1 MSKIDEYSIIHYD
14 SVISL
19 SLVTETLEKKKALYI
34 MRLESLDETMLLR
47 KCNPLSDFC
56 MIKESLF
63 VIKKIKE
70 QVNDIILPIN
80 EMENI
85 ESLRINYNQ
94 NFILQHLVSKKYLS
108 KDKMTGNNNYKL
120 KLVEN
125 EQLAVPFTFRKIV
138 DSRTTLTYIT
148 FNQIIY
154 LSVFIK
160 EKAQYYYVN
169 HLGNKNDNIDFSDL
183 IIEKDFSNKFIIVNQ
198 ACYGKDD
205 GFLYSGDL
213 VNIIFQE
220 KQQLNENDFMIG
232 VECQKEVK
240 TGELI
245 SLKEEVKEDIENF
258 IKDNGQQGNDLTD
271 LKMENKSESGIKS
284 VKSYNVKNE
293 YFKHVSHNSFWI
305 IEEEFFNQTSKIKR
319 KPLSAENYIR
329 IKNPLLGLYLKIKK
343 KQQIEGN
350 LNQNEEYEYEFELVD
365 ENELIS
371 NSMVHSNFQIF
382 HYSINVDN
390 KNLTNRGKYVIKSIF
405 KEFKN
410 KEENNR
416 VDIDSISSYF
426 EPISLFPGVDDKI
439 SIRKGE
445 EFVFEIKKINIYKG
459 NEAIYLKRII
469 DHLDYLVKGY
479 NKKFYNQSSVIDVIS
494 KHIIFFTNYLMN
506 LEYSFKD
513 VNLERNYPIPERQ
526 NLLRKYKILDII
538 TQIILYFLP
547 SVKPMKGKN
556 ENEYSKIESNSSL
569 QNLMKQILNFLTN
582 LSQNNEK
589 IKQEIFCIMKTILE
603 LSECLFQKDKATL
616 LDFIFVILKGSTAL
630 QECVLGSEMM
640 LINSFRNRKKNL
652 TIIER
657 ENLIHIDKIFSY
669 LESSVN
675 YLIFYKNIITFDKV
689 SYKKDSIKQKIKEHM
704 EKIINDFNSNPKKI
718 NYKRILDSI
727 IKKIK
732 ILLGQ
737 RKRLTDKIQIK
748 TVEDEQ
754 ILYNIKL
761 ILVFLNY
768 FQKFDLNSSLF
779 LKESFFSELTKTDKK
794 GGKTNQDYLDK
805 KLNLFL
811 FVLI

>member
-19 SLVTETLEKKKALYI
+19 SLVTETLEKKRALYI

-70 QVNDIILPIN
+70 HVNDIILPIN

-183 IIEKDFSNKFIIVNQ
+183 IIEKDFSNKFTIVNQ

-220 KQQLNENDFMIG
+220 KQQLNENDYMIG

-258 IKDNGQQGNDLTD
+258 IKDNGQQGNDLSE
-271 LKMENKSESGIKS
+271 LKMENKNESGIKS

-293 YFKHVSHNSFWI
+293 FFKHVSHNSFWI
-305 IEEEFFNQTSKIKR
+305 IEEEFFNQTSKMKR
-319 KPLSAENYIR
+319 KPLSAENYVR

-350 LNQNEEYEYEFELVD
+350 LNQNEEYEFELVD

-405 KEFKN
+405 KEFKQN
-410 KEENNR
+410 D
-416 VDIDSISSYF
+416 VD
-426 EPISLFPGVDDKI
+426 
-439 SIRKGE
+439 
-445 EFVFEIKKINIYKG
+445 
-459 NEAIYLKRII
+459 
-469 DHLDYLVKGY
+469 
-479 NKKFYNQSSVIDVIS
+479 
-494 KHIIFFTNYLMN
+494 
-506 LEYSFKD
+506 
-513 VNLERNYPIPERQ
+513 
-526 NLLRKYKILDII
+526 LR
-538 TQIILYFLP
+538 F
-547 SVKPMKGKN
+547 
-556 ENEYSKIESNSSL
+556 
-569 QNLMKQILNFLTN
+569 
-582 LSQNNEK
+582 
-589 IKQEIFCIMKTILE
+589 
-603 LSECLFQKDKATL
+603 
-616 LDFIFVILKGSTAL
+616 
-630 QECVLGSEMM
+630 
-640 LINSFRNRKKNL
+640 
-652 TIIER
+652 
-657 ENLIHIDKIFSY
+657 
-669 LESSVN
+669 
-675 YLIFYKNIITFDKV
+675 
-689 SYKKDSIKQKIKEHM
+689 
-704 EKIINDFNSNPKKI
+704 
-718 NYKRILDSI
+718 
-727 IKKIK
+727 
-732 ILLGQ
+732 
-737 RKRLTDKIQIK
+737 
-748 TVEDEQ
+748 
-754 ILYNIKL
+754 
-761 ILVFLNY
+761 
-768 FQKFDLNSSLF
+768 
-779 LKESFFSELTKTDKK
+779 
-794 GGKTNQDYLDK
+794 
-805 KLNLFL
+805 
-811 FVLI
+811 

>member
-183 IIEKDFSNKFIIVNQ
+183 IIEKDFSNKFTIVNQ

-220 KQQLNENDFMIG
+220 KQQLNENDYMIG

-293 YFKHVSHNSFWI
+293 FFKHVSHNSFWI

-350 LNQNEEYEYEFELVD
+350 LNQNEEYEFELVD

-718 NYKRILDSI
+718 NYKGILDSI

-748 TVEDEQ
+748 TEEDEQ
-754 ILYNIKL
+754 I
-761 ILVFLNY
+761 
-768 FQKFDLNSSLF
+768 
-779 LKESFFSELTKTDKK
+779 
-794 GGKTNQDYLDK
+794 
-805 KLNLFL
+805 
-811 FVLI
+811 